1 MHEFAGEECEAG
13 DLRLREGEELL
24 VLSKRDDGW
33 WKARRRKP
41 MVGEL
46 DEGWVPSNYLRVQ
59 AGARSE
65 GASKSTEV
73 AAAADD
79 EGREEGWGE
88 EGEGSAAARRRSG
101 AAKLRWTKSVRA
113 TRSHSSS
120 EL

>member
-59 AGARSE
+59 AGARSD

-73 AAAADD
+73 ANCCHLSNPMKQNYCWFQAS
-79 EGREEGWGE
+79 GE
-88 EGEGSAAARRRSG
+88 
-101 AAKLRWTKSVRA
+101 
-113 TRSHSSS
+113 
-120 EL
+120 